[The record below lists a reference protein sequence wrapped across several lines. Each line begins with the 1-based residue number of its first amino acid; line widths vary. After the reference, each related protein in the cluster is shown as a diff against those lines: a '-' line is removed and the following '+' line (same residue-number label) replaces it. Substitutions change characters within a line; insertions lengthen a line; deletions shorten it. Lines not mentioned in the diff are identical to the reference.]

1 MICFQINYYVVLLK
15 FQSLDFPM
23 YFLIDFDNNKMRFP
37 VPICFSLLW
46 IEAAQKTTRNQVF
59 NEDLEISDYQKY

>member
-1 MICFQINYYVVLLK
+1 
-15 FQSLDFPM
+15 M